1 MKLWDGSPA
10 AGKSLR
16 QKGGVETHQG
26 GLYAKPHDRGSAT
39 MITSEFP
46 REARMAL
53 KDYSDNE
60 AVRSRG
66 QDLVSTLLPSFSDVQ
81 TCASC
86 KRCPNHKYQ
95 NHSKHHEIETNY
107 SKTTYN

>member
-60 AVRSRG
+60 AVRTKR
-66 QDLVSTLLPSFSDVQ
+66 QDLVYTL
-81 TCASC
+81 
-86 KRCPNHKYQ
+86 R
-95 NHSKHHEIETNY
+95 
-107 SKTTYN
+107 